1 MYNNNNMKQEQ
12 TIIIGV
18 GIATMLFAYL
28 LKGNTLEGL
37 GDKTDYSQLLMVR
50 EQMYQLITAVSLI
63 KINGKIP
70 VKDRDLAKENIL
82 SVSKQLLDWYNNRIK
97 GLTDPNTKTSIAELK
112 KTWSEN
118 KQLITSSEDL
128 LDVMD
133 NDQAIISRL
142 LNAAIGNMDSID

>member
-1 MYNNNNMKQEQ
+1 MKQEQ

-18 GIATMLFAYL
+18 GIASMLFAYL

-37 GDKTDYSQLLMVR
+37 GDKPDYSQLLMVR
-50 EQMYQLITAVSLI
+50 EQMYQLIAAVSLI
-63 KINGKIP
+63 KINGKI
-70 VKDRDLAKENIL
+70 KDRDVAKENIL
-82 SVSKQLLDWYNNRIK
+82 SARKQLLDWYNNRIK

-118 KQLITSSEDL
+118 KQLITISEDL

-133 NDQAIISRL
+133 TNQAIISRL
-142 LNAAIGNMDSID
+142 LNAVIGNMDSID